1 MPDLKTLLYHKDHIG
16 KLLFDVSGFIYYF
29 ICYSAIL
36 ASLRLADQTNVATP
50 GAKYVTGQPNI

>member
-16 KLLFDVSGFIYYF
+16 GLVFDVSGFIYYF
-29 ICYSAIL
+29 ICYSAIS
-36 ASLRLADQTNVATP
+36 ATLRLADQTNVAAP